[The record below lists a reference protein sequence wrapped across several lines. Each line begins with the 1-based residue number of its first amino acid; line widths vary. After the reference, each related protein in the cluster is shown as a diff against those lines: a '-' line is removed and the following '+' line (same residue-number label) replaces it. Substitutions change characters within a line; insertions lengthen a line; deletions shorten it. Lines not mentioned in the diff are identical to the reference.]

1 MMGNENAESAVIGCI
16 LMDGG
21 TVMPEAVL
29 SIGPEDFSRAEYRAI
44 YRACLS
50 LFQESRDIDV
60 VTLREALSVAGVD
73 ANACMAVAVKAA
85 EATPSIRRYRE
96 YLTIVHQEGTKR
108 RAGDCAAALLEAVNA
123 GEPFED
129 CRRKAAEV
137 LRCFDEPSASSGTVD
152 AKAGLLS
159 FMDEQEQERSYI
171 STGFSRLDRNL
182 WIEAGDYIII
192 GGRPSAGKTALTLQM
207 ALHMSKT
214 RRVLYFSLETSARK
228 LYDRAIANFAMVPL
242 GRIKAHALTDDDWQ
256 RVTQAYDAFSR
267 LRLEV
272 VPASGWTVEQIRA
285 KAIQSRA
292 EVVFI
297 DYITLIQATGR
308 TMLERATQIS
318 IALHTFS
325 QQCGVAVFALS
336 QLNREG
342 AGNPDMTSI
351 RESGQI
357 EQDADAV
364 LLLYQPDE
372 DEAERALRTAK
383 NKEGRTGE
391 LMLRFDGQ
399 HQRFFE
405 LETRHHL
412 QEAAQ

>member
-96 YLTIVHQEGTKR
+96 YLSIVHQEGTKR

-256 RVTQAYDAFSR
+256 RVTQAYDVFSR
-267 LRLEV
+267 LKLEV

-325 QQCGVAVFALS
+325 QQCGVTVFALS
-336 QLNREG
+336 QLNRDG

-372 DEAERALRTAK
+372 DEGCRTLRTAK

-391 LMLRFDGQ
+391 MELRFDGQ

-405 LETRHHL
+405 LETRYHL
-412 QEAAQ
+412 REAAQ

>member
-16 LMDGG
+16 MLDGA

-29 SIGPEDFSRAEYRAI
+29 MIRPEDFGRLEYRTI
-44 YRACLS
+44 YRAFLS
-50 LFQESRDIDV
+50 LFQESREIDV
-60 VTLREALSVAGVD
+60 VTLRDALAVTGVD
-73 ANACMAVAVKAA
+73 ANAYMTIAVKAA
-85 EATPSIRRYRE
+85 EATPTTRRCRE
-96 YLTIVHQEGTKR
+96 YLSIVHQEGTKR
-108 RAGDCAAALLEAVNA
+108 RAADRAAALLEAANA

-137 LRCFDEPSASSGTVD
+137 LRCFDEPSESSGTID

-256 RVTQAYDAFSR
+256 RVTRAYDAFSK
-267 LRLEV
+267 LHFEV

-325 QQCGVAVFALS
+325 QQCGVTVFALS
-336 QLNREG
+336 QLNRDG
-342 AGNPDMTSI
+342 AGNPDMTSL

-405 LETRHHL
+405 LETRYHL